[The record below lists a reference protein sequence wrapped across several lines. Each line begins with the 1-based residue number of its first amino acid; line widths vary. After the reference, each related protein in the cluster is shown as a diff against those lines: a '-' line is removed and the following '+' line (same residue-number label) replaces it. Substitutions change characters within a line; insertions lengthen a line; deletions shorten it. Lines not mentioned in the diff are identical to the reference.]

1 MARHSQDSETVLLV
15 TISDHD
21 LDELE
26 AAHDG
31 EVWRA
36 HTFADHRGGIWLPST
51 AALLTCPNVDDGV
64 LEGIAAVHNAFPDLI
79 AEIRRLRKIESAAK
93 ELDDNPLWID
103 QFQNEEP
110 TVTFKQHRVNAL
122 SAALTEEGE

>member
-1 MARHSQDSETVLLV
+1 M

-31 EVWRA
+31 IEWRA

-79 AEIRRLRKIESAAK
+79 AEIRRLRKIEAAAK
-93 ELDDNPLWID
+93 EYKLAVEGHLLAGIVS
-103 QFQNEEP
+103 NETNWPAFARYQLAES
-110 TVTFKQHRVNAL
+110 RLA
-122 SAALTEEGE
+122 AALTEEGE